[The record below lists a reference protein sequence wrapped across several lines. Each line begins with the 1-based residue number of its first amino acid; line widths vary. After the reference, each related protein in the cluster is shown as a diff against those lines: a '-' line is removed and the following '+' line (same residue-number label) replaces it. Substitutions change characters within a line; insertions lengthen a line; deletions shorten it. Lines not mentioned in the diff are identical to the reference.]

1 MNPLTSETTTENPAM
16 SAFLADRAETQYV
29 EADGVR
35 FAYRTL
41 GDAQDGIPLVLC
53 HRLRGTMDDWDPALL
68 DALAAERPVIV
79 FDNAGVGAST
89 GETPAS
95 VPHMANAAAAFIRQ
109 HADQVD
115 VLGWSMGGM
124 VGFSLALDHPELVRR
139 LVVAGSTPGGV
150 EGSRPAPAKVWEV
163 ASKPVNDAEDF
174 LYLFFPETEDGRA
187 AGQDHLARLGRRT
200 EEPVPPVGRAAAMA
214 QLQAIGAFSTQTA
227 TLDRLPEMR
236 QPVFMA
242 NGVDDIMVHAYASY
256 AAVER
261 LPKGQC
267 TIYPASGHGFLFQHH
282 ARFAADVHQFL
293 A

>member
-1 MNPLTSETTTENPAM
+1 MNLTPDMTTLNPAGTT
-16 SAFLADRAETQYV
+16 FLADRAETRYL
-29 EADGVR
+29 EADGIR

-41 GDAQDGIPLVLC
+41 GDAHGGIPLVLC
-53 HRLRGTMDDWDPALL
+53 HRLRGTIDEWDPALL

-95 VPHMANAAAAFIRQ
+95 IREMADTAAAFIRRQ
-109 HADQVD
+109 ADQVD

-124 VGFSLALDHPELVRR
+124 VGLSLALDHPELVRR

-150 EGSRPAPAKVWEV
+150 EASHPAPAKVWEV

-174 LYLFFPETEDGRA
+174 LYLFFPETEAGRA
-187 AGQDHLARLGRRT
+187 AGQAHLARLGQRT
-200 EEPVPPVGRAAAMA
+200 EAVVPAVDHAAAMK
-214 QLQAIGAFSTQTA
+214 QLQAIGAFNGAQA
-227 TLDRLPEMR
+227 VFDRLPEIR

-261 LPKGQC
+261 LPAGQC

-282 ARFAADVHQFL
+282 TQFAADVNRFL